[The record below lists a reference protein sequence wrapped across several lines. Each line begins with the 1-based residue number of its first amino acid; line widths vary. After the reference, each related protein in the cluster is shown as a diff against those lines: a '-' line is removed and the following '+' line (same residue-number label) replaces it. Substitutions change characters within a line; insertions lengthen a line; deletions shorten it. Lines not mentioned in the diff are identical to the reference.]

1 MRLLNNSDSFIFA
14 KGCLPGSLDL
24 SQDLLSFSPP
34 DVPLGFEVMPG
45 EVLLDGGMFMGGV
58 VVQNDVDVLAQRN
71 FAVDLLEKL
80 QPLAVGVCWGGVSYD
95 FALQIVQRGK
105 KGHRA
110 VAIVIVGLGAD
121 MPFAQRQSRLAALKS
136 LDLAFLVTTKHH
148 SPLGRIE
155 VETDDIP
162 KLRLK
167 VRIAGKLKNPRQV
180 RLDFVLT
187 PDPLHGRL
195 GDSQL
200 ASHRAASPSGPTLR
214 RSRGL
219 IDDAAQDLRAKVAF
233 ATRAGLIL
241 QRP

>member
-1 MRLLNNSDSFIFA
+1 MQLKA
-14 KGCLPGSLDL
+14 GMACQPA
-24 SQDLLSFSPP
+24 
-34 DVPLGFEVMPG
+34 
-45 EVLLDGGMFMGGV
+45 LDGGMFMGGV

-121 MPFAQRQSRLAALKS
+121 MPSAQRQSRLAALKS
-136 LDLAFLVTTKHH
+136 LDLAFFVTTKHH
-148 SPLGRIE
+148 GPLGRIE
-155 VETDDIP
+155 VERTDDIP

-167 VRIAGKLKNPRQV
+167 VWIAGKLKNARQV

-187 PDPLHGRL
+187 PDPLARSPWRL
-195 GDSQL
+195 
-200 ASHRAASPSGPTLR
+200 PTR
-214 RSRGL
+214 E
-219 IDDAAQDLRAKVAF
+219 
-233 ATRAGLIL
+233 
-241 QRP
+241 P